1 MVKTNNGFTISE
13 EDLKFRGPG
22 DLIGTSQTGDNKYI
36 LEMLSNQELN
46 NEIHNLCT
54 KLVKIPSAR
63 EQFDNYLINNKDKE
77 TM

>member
-1 MVKTNNGFTISE
+1 
-13 EDLKFRGPG
+13 
-22 DLIGTSQTGDNKYI
+22 
-36 LEMLSNQELN
+36 MLSNQELN

-63 EQFDNYLINNKDKE
+63 EHFDNYLINNKDKE